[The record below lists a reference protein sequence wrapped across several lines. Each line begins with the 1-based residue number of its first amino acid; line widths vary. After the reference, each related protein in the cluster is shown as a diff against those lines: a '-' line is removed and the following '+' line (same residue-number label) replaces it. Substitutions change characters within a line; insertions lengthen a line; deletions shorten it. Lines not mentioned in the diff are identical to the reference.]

1 MAFGPRRFF
10 NLPEVDDEVL
20 VAFRTSGT
28 DLRQMVNAMRQRHPQ
43 QADFVI
49 LWPGNSPGWRYLAS
63 RTGKTAF
70 LIEVRPPEFGSI
82 ASQSTLLAGLVRQ
95 SAGRR
100 VIDCEGYA
108 YLSAQILQ

>member
-20 VAFRTSGT
+20 LAFRTPGV
-28 DLRQMVNAMRQRHPQ
+28 DLRQMVKAMGQK

-49 LWPGNSPGWRYLAS
+49 LWPGSAPGWRHLTS

-70 LIEVRPPEFGSI
+70 LIEVRPAEYGSV
-82 ASQSTLLAGLVRQ
+82 ASQSMLLAGLVKQ
-95 SAGRR
+95 GAGRR